1 MDGSEKQDG
10 YTMRF
15 MRQWGEGLEIEF
27 FSILIL
33 LHD

>member
-15 MRQWGEGLEIEF
+15 MRQWGGKGYKLNF
-27 FSILIL
+27 LVY
-33 LHD
+33 